1 MGMPRE
7 RWIALKARWDR
18 QRATQPLGRH
28 LEHLADRTTLS
39 LNASKVLLTSCGE
52 PPAGNKEDDQGC
64 LQDVLL

>member
-7 RWIALKARWDR
+7 RWIALKVRLDR

-39 LNASKVLLTSCGE
+39 LNAGKVLR
-52 PPAGNKEDDQGC
+52 
-64 LQDVLL
+64 